1 MPSFQGSGFSIELPE
16 DVIDASSYCFSFPE
30 AGEFSPILMIKC
42 ERQQDELD
50 LSAYVNEQ
58 RDAIRASVEN
68 FTVISEMSKS
78 RGAWDY
84 VISVTEW
91 GPDESRTRQKQ
102 LFVYVPGEI
111 PRLFTLTGTDFAAN
125 FENSEPLFDQIIRT
139 FKPNDIQAF

>member
-1 MPSFQGSGFSIELPE
+1 MPSFQGSGFSVELPE
-16 DVIDASSYCFSFPE
+16 ETIDASSYCFSFPE
-30 AGEFSPILMIKC
+30 VGEFSPNLTIKC

-58 RDAIRASVEN
+58 RDALRAGLEN
-68 FTVISEMSKS
+68 FSVISELSKS
-78 RGAWDY
+78 RGSWNY
-84 VISVTEW
+84 IITVVEW

-111 PRLFTLTGTDFAAN
+111 VRLYTLTGTDFAAN
-125 FENSEPLFDQIIRT
+125 FEESEPLFDQVIGT